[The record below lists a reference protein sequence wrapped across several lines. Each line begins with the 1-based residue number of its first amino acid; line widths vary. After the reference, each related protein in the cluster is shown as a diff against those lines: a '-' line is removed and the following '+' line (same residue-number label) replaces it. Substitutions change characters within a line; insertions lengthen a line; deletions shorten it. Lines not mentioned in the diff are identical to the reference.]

1 MDSQQEPEAATA
13 MSTQIILVILVLGF
27 DVLNCQYGNYGP
39 VNNIQQSDK
48 YAPANDVE
56 QKYVNSGQSVLLVC
70 DLPNNMPD
78 GKVIYHNLISFYM
91 SAPSPARFVPLT

>member
-1 MDSQQEPEAATA
+1 
-13 MSTQIILVILVLGF
+13 MSTQIIILVILVLGL
-27 DVLNCQYGNYGP
+27 DVYNCQYGNYGP

-78 GKVIYHNLISFYM
+78 GKVIQQFNFPISG
-91 SAPSPARFVPLT
+91 PRPTPLCPRKHEMYCLCSIQ